1 MDFLQSDYSKA
12 GLKMHRK
19 FQKKRVIFRSWEAC
33 TISRPFFR
41 SFLCKTAPRRPH
53 LKNKGSLVFIGH
65 TPVLARMKFPF
76 GKVFNSSGAINGL
89 LIICR
94 LWLGLFFPLDIEP
107 DNTVLFPNA
116 FDKISALSE
125 FGAKPP
131 NKISWQLS
139 MIILEPSFP

>member
-1 MDFLQSDYSKA
+1 MNHTAYLP
-12 GLKMHRK
+12 GEG
-19 FQKKRVIFRSWEAC
+19 FRSIQIR
-33 TISRPFFR
+33 IS
-41 SFLCKTAPRRPH
+41 
-53 LKNKGSLVFIGH
+53 
-65 TPVLARMKFPF
+65 
-76 GKVFNSSGAINGL
+76 AINGL

-94 LWLGLFFPLDIEP
+94 LWLGSFFPLDIEP